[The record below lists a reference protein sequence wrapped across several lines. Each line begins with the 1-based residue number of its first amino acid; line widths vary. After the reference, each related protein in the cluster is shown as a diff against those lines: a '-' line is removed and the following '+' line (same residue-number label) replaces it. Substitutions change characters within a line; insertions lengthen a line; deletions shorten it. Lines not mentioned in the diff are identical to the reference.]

1 MIYNLHQSY
10 CQKMKKNIFLT
21 LTLTFF
27 IACLFSCK
35 TKSNDIIEE
44 EETVTNSLDSVVNH
58 HLTADTTKKTHE
70 IQEQKENL
78 AKIEK
83 KYGEQWGFCEC
94 VVANDSIDK
103 AVKNIVD
110 FETPQA
116 EKLLERF
123 EYVSTKCQAFLGMD
137 ASRTPEERQK
147 HEKKVKK
154 CLKDAKQ

>member
-1 MIYNLHQSY
+1 
-10 CQKMKKNIFLT
+10 MKTFAYSVLFLT
-21 LTLTFF
+21 FLF
-27 IACLFSCK
+27 ILSCNSSPDTEEIK
-35 TKSNDIIEE
+35 EELISVEE
-44 EETVTNSLDSVVNH
+44 EIPNVFV
-58 HLTADTTKKTHE
+58 ADTAKKKHQIKE
-70 IQEQKENL
+70 EKENL
-78 AKIEK
+78 EKIEK

-103 AVKNIVD
+103 AVKNLID

-123 EYVSTKCQAFLGMD
+123 DYVSKKCQAFLGMD

-154 CLKDAKQ
+154 CLKDANIKA

>member
-1 MIYNLHQSY
+1 
-10 CQKMKKNIFLT
+10 MKNRINSVLFLT
-21 LTLTFF
+21 FLVFY
-27 IACLFSCK
+27 ACKPS
-35 TKSNDIIEE
+35 
-44 EETVTNSLDSVVNH
+44 
-58 HLTADTTKKTHE
+58 AE
-70 IQEQKENL
+70 IQENEPVTEEDNIQTEDSISSVIITDTVQKAHEVKEQKENL

-103 AVKNIVD
+103 AVKKLVD

-116 EKLLERF
+116 EKLLDRF
-123 EYVSTKCQAFLGMD
+123 EYVSKKCQAFLGMD

-154 CLKDAKQ
+154 CLKEAKNK